1 MGVHRTLVKHCEKII
16 FIFFPSAGSTTRHL
30 PPTTMATRGSPFGAH
45 TFVRLR
51 LQQCC
56 MLKTKDRHH
65 TASRAECQAGRRK
78 IFAIFV
84 PGVLGRWIESLR
96 GRLPGVSCH
105 CPARQSPATGSDGER
120 RLGRDTLECGAG
132 RPRCRPGTRTFRDRF
147 SAALI
152 AIARRGALPSCL
164 LVARPRAPLRP
175 PGATALGWNDQRRSE
190 SAATPHRKVGI
201 RATGR
206 RFAMGAL
213 EQRNAAGC
221 NV

>member
-16 FIFFPSAGSTTRHL
+16 FIFFPSAGSTTRHP

-51 LQQCC
+51 FQQCC

-84 PGVLGRWIESLR
+84 PGILGRWIEGLR
-96 GRLPGVSCH
+96 GRLPGVSCR
-105 CPARQSPATGSDGER
+105 CAARQSPATGER
-120 RLGRDTLECGAG
+120 RPADVVPSVRRR
-132 RPRCRPGTRTFRDRF
+132 RPRCKPGARTLRDRF

-152 AIARRGALPSCL
+152 AVDRCGGLPSCL

-175 PGATALGWNDQRRSE
+175 PGATALGWNGQRRSE
-190 SAATPHRKVGI
+190 SAATPHGKVGI
-201 RATGR
+201 GATGR